1 MKLSDLVLET
11 ASAFDANR
19 ARSLLT
25 VLGVVIGIAAVIA
38 MTALIGGVK
47 HLVHGRNITVGYE
60 IVMNAVLVKTSNA
73 SIENVEM
80 FLLFFGIFGVITT

>member
-1 MKLSDLVLET
+1 MRPSDLIMET

-25 VLGVVIGIAAVIA
+25 VLGVVIGIGAVIA

-47 HLVHGRNITVGYE
+47 ASLINEMGMSQARLVEVFCAYNRETTLDDV
-60 IVMNAVLVKTSNA
+60 NAMQTELKD
-73 SIENVEM
+73 
-80 FLLFFGIFGVITT
+80 